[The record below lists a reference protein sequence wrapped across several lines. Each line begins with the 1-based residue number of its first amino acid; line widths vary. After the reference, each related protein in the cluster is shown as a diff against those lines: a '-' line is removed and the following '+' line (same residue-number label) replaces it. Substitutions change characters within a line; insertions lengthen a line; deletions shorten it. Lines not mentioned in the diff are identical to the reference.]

1 MENANLFMEIGPEN
15 SKRIVWMIPNET
27 AQMNDL
33 ACMKMTPPPV
43 ASRALR
49 QVGQRVPEA
58 PAWFSRLG
66 SDGRARRSPNSP
78 GNSAASTGD
87 CRRITR
93 R

>member
-43 ASRALR
+43 AMVSLKFSGPLSRKTLAFSIQAL
-49 QVGQRVPEA
+49 
-58 PAWFSRLG
+58 
-66 SDGRARRSPNSP
+66 
-78 GNSAASTGD
+78 
-87 CRRITR
+87 
-93 R
+93 